1 MPNLQVIAIPCNQFG
16 AQEPGTPEEIKAYV
30 FGEVERGRGG
40 ALSGKLKGLPNFT
53 LLEKSTINGNGMHP
67 IFKLAKEKFPGET
80 NCEQECDGADILPRS
95 LSQCPRVRRELQ

>member
-1 MPNLQVIAIPCNQFG
+1 MGYYEAFADWCSTMPNLQVIAIPCNQFG

-40 ALSGKLKGLPNFT
+40 KLSGKLKGLPNFT

-67 IFKLAKEKFPGET
+67 IFKLAKDKFPGET
-80 NCEQECDGADILPRS
+80 NCECL
-95 LSQCPRVRRELQ
+95 RVIAL